1 MCDKIDGW
9 NPADIEAGGNGI
21 EGYQEHMQSREGG
34 VLDLGKK
41 YVKMNQNAIHNA
53 NKYLLTEKV
62 KHKVNAA
69 NGIVN
74 LVNGFLPEDERIK
87 LSGKNISYKGE
98 GGNILRDAIFMQN
111 TNREAAQGTAKAYG
125 LDANQSKIMG
135 DVANFRGKGLDAVS
149 NVGGA
154 VTSVAIPAGAI
165 AGAAA
170 LTNKLNEG
178 GEENAEQQSSYY
190 EWYV

>member
-41 YVKMNQNAIHNA
+41 YVKMNQNAIHNT
-53 NKYLLTEKV
+53 NKYILTEKI
-62 KHKVNAA
+62 KHNVNAA

-74 LVNGFLPEDERIK
+74 FTNRFLSEDKRIK
-87 LSGKNISYKGE
+87 LPGKNVSYKGE
-98 GGNILRDAIFMQN
+98 GGSILRDAIYMQN

-125 LDANQSKIMG
+125 LDANQTKIMG
-135 DVANFRGKGLDAVS
+135 DGANFRGKGLDAVS

-170 LTNKLNEG
+170 LTNKLSGG
-178 GEENAEQQSSYY
+178 GEENAEQ
-190 EWYV
+190 

>member
-9 NPADIEAGGNGI
+9 NPADIEAGGHGI

-74 LVNGFLPEDERIK
+74 FIDRFLPEEERTK
-87 LSGKNISYKGE
+87 LPGKNISYKGE
-98 GGNILRDAIFMQN
+98 GGSILRDAIYMQN
-111 TNREAAQGTAKAYG
+111 TNRGAAQGTAKAYG
-125 LDANQSKIMG
+125 LDDNVTKITG
-135 DVANFRGKGLDAVS
+135 DIANFRGKSLDAIS

-154 VTSVAIPAGAI
+154 VSSVAIPAGAI

-178 GEENAEQQSSYY
+178 GEENAEQ
-190 EWYV
+190 

>member
-9 NPADIEAGGNGI
+9 NPADIEAGGEGI

-53 NKYLLTEKV
+53 NKYILTEKV

-69 NGIVN
+69 NSLAN
-74 LVNGFLPEDERIK
+74 FANRFLPEDERIK
-87 LSGKNISYKGE
+87 FPGKNISYKGE
-98 GGNILRDAIFMQN
+98 GGSILRDAIYMQHS
-111 TNREAAQGTAKAYG
+111 NRGAAQGTAKAYG
-125 LDANQSKIMG
+125 LDANTTKIMG
-135 DVANFRGKGLDAVS
+135 DVANFRGKGLDAIS

-165 AGAAA
+165 AGTAA

-178 GEENAEQQSSYY
+178 GEENAEQ
-190 EWYV
+190 

>member
-9 NPADIEAGGNGI
+9 NPADIEAGGHGI

-53 NKYLLTEKV
+53 NKYLLTEKI

-74 LVNGFLPEDERIK
+74 WSNKFLSENERIS
-87 LSGKNISYKGE
+87 LPGKNISYKGE
-98 GGNILRDAIFMQN
+98 GGSILRDAIYMQN
-111 TNREAAQGTAKAYG
+111 TNRAAAEGTARAYG
-125 LDANQSKIMG
+125 LDDKMTKITG
-135 DVANFRGKGLDAVS
+135 DVANFRGKGLDAMS

-154 VTSVAIPAGAI
+154 VNSVAIPAGAI

-170 LTNKLNEG
+170 LTNKLSEG
-178 GEENAEQQSSYY
+178 GEENAEQ
-190 EWYV
+190 

>member
-1 MCDKIDGW
+1 ML
-9 NPADIEAGGNGI
+9 NNSPRTMNGMYGLTHS
-21 EGYQEHMQSREGG
+21 ENSSSEDRQGG

-53 NKYLLTEKV
+53 NKYLLTEKI

-74 LVNGFLPEDERIK
+74 FTNRFLPEEERIK
-87 LSGKNISYKGE
+87 LPGKNVSYKGE
-98 GGNILRDAIFMQN
+98 GGSILRDAIYMQN
-111 TNREAAQGTAKAYG
+111 TNRAAAEGTARAYG
-125 LDANQSKIMG
+125 LDANQAKLSG
-135 DVANFRGKGLDAVS
+135 DAANFRGKGLDAIS

-154 VTSVAIPAGAI
+154 VSSVAIPAGAI

-170 LTNKLNEG
+170 LNNKLNEG

>member
-21 EGYQEHMQSREGG
+21 EGYQEHIQSREGG

-53 NKYLLTEKV
+53 NKYLLTENV
-62 KHKVNAA
+62 KHKVNASNGVA
-69 NGIVN
+69 NLIN
-74 LVNGFLPEDERIK
+74 RFLPEGEGIK
-87 LSGKNISYKGE
+87 LPGKNISYKDE
-98 GGNILRDAIFMQN
+98 GGSILRDAIFMQN
-111 TNREAAQGTAKAYG
+111 TNREAAQGTANAYG
-125 LDANQSKIMG
+125 LGANQATIMG
-135 DVANFRGKGLDAVS
+135 DVADFRGKSIDAIS

-170 LTNKLNEG
+170 LTNKLSGG